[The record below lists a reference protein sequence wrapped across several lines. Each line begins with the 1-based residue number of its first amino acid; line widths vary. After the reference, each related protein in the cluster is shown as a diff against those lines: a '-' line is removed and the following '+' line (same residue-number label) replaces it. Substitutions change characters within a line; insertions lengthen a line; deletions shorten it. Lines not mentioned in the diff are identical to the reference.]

1 MQWQQKIGGRNDKKS
16 QPTDLYSTQQTGG
29 PVCRDQCDVN
39 ETWDVRIVS
48 GSDGLPMHEQVKQYL
63 GASVL
68 VLGHGAGMVHTLWMR
83 ESENFTYADHKD
95 GSKTDRCDAGKST
108 VIEVGTTSDL
118 KYDYLAR
125 LSSLITCLDYVQ
137 VICGATED
145 AAASTGCGRDLDRA
159 IGAAIAGAT
168 AYSKVAGCC
177 WNSTQSSQA

>member
-1 MQWQQKIGGRNDKKS
+1 
-16 QPTDLYSTQQTGG
+16 
-29 PVCRDQCDVN
+29 
-39 ETWDVRIVS
+39 
-48 GSDGLPMHEQVKQYL
+48 
-63 GASVL
+63 
-68 VLGHGAGMVHTLWMR
+68 MR